1 MNSNY
6 DELLEEFTEE
16 QIRQLDDAIALY
28 KGRPG
33 ALIPVLEKAQELL
46 GFLPAPVQK
55 HVGDG
60 LNIPLSQ
67 VYGVVTFYSLF
78 TMQPRGKHTIRVCLG
93 TACYVR
99 GGKKISDSIKQ
110 MFNIEEGETTG
121 DRRFTFETVRC
132 LGACGLGPVMV
143 VDDDVHGRVKPDKI
157 KSILDQYR

>member
-1 MNSNY
+1 MKSNY

-16 QIRQLDDAIALY
+16 QIRQLDDTIALY

-99 GGKKISDSIKQ
+99 GGKKISDSIKH
-110 MFNIEEGETTG
+110 MFSIEEGETTR